1 MFEQFRWGWLISFPS
16 FQHDLMNSFLRN
28 FLLEIFKR
36 YIPNVYEL
44 VPQPTGLADSWHPF
58 NWYHHMK
65 CILHPHH
72 FLSLSAFPTHFLT
85 FPIISFRTCSFP
97 FTLLSILSPSS
108 LHPLLPLLP
117 VRLGCSF
124 PSPPNQPFP
133 PSFRL
138 MDQFALQSQL
148 VPQIQL
154 HRWSHLID
162 ARHGQD
168 QQSLWMRSLQVAL
181 NS

>member
-16 FQHDLMNSFLRN
+16 FQHVLMNSFLRN

-117 VRLGCSF
+117 IPLRSGL
-124 PSPPNQPFP
+124 PSPQISLCLL
-133 PSFRL
+133 PSGSWINLHFRISL
-138 MDQFALQSQL
+138 FLKSN
-148 VPQIQL
+148 
-154 HRWSHLID
+154 LIVD
-162 ARHGQD
+162 
-168 QQSLWMRSLQVAL
+168 LIL
-181 NS
+181 